1 MGPGIMLT
9 PRRAQHMLRNAKRRI
24 TISTL
29 YIGVEQ
35 QELVGK
41 LEISQGSFSGGINAQ
56 FFCLRLKLFGKP

>member
-1 MGPGIMLT
+1 MMKYEIILT
-9 PRRAQHMLRNAKRRI
+9 LQKFQHMLRNAKKRI

-41 LEISQGSFSGGINAQ
+41 LEISQGSFSSGINA
-56 FFCLRLKLFGKP
+56 